1 MKLLFENI
9 GRLIVLL
16 LLQLLL
22 INNLHFMG
30 VCNPCLYILFLI
42 ALPAELPN
50 WAELFI
56 GAFVGM
62 IMDIA
67 CSTPGVHMAA
77 CVALSYNR
85 PRLLHKII
93 PDDDRLIGT
102 LSTRIIDMPSFIR
115 IVLTLTLLHHTI
127 LFLLLNFTFHAF
139 WLTVIQILV
148 SSFMTILLIVGREFL
163 RK

>member
-1 MKLLFENI
+1 V
-9 GRLIVLL
+9 VLL

-42 ALPAELPN
+42 ALPAQLPR

-56 GAFVGM
+56 GTVTGM
-62 IMDIA
+62 LMDIA
-67 CSTPGVHMAA
+67 CNSPGVHMAA
-77 CVALSYNR
+77 CVALSYCR
-85 PRLLHKII
+85 PRILHNLV

-102 LSTRIIDMPSFIR
+102 LDTRVVDLQAYIR
-115 IVLTLTLLHHTI
+115 LVVPLTLLHHTI
-127 LFLLLNFTFHAF
+127 LFLLLNLTFHAF
-139 WLTVIQILV
+139 WLTLLQILV
-148 SSFMTILLIVGREFL
+148 SSLATILLILGKEVL